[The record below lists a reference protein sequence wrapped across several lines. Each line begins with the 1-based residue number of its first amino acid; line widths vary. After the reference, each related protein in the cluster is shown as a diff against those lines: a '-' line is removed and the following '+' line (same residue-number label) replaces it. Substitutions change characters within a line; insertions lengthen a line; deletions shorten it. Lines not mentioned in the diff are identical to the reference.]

1 MTFLRIVS
9 VIALSVLLSNC
20 AYLHSFD
27 ANLPEK
33 IDRWIEE
40 EEYQKALNTLEHI
53 KPDNN
58 NYALLMQK
66 KKQIQNLADKLE
78 QKTITSANRL
88 VSQNKWHKASQ
99 LYEETLNKIPEH
111 EKLRQSHAEF
121 LDKRQA
127 YLKDLEL
134 RLLIKKGLWLG
145 NSAALYRQIKN
156 AVPGNYRSVSGIRDY
171 EQDRQQALQALI
183 ECAQTASAADKLDL
197 TRTCLTLAERI
208 DSNVRDDSRLASA
221 RKKISRENE
230 ASLRQ
235 YKQQTMDLLTN
246 LRKGYSLDNLQRSH
260 DHLQTSNDFSSL
272 DSEAQDLLDDLDK
285 HLKSGIEQRMESARR
300 LYSAGKIEHALK
312 IWESLQTIAPDNQKL
327 EAYIERAHRVLRK
340 LRQLQEKG
348 SILPSPQE
356 QN

>member
-1 MTFLRIVS
+1 MTFLRVVF
-9 VIALSVLLSNC
+9 VITLPLLLSNC

-33 IDRWIEE
+33 IDQWIGEE
-40 EEYQKALNTLEHI
+40 KYQKALNTLEHV
-53 KPDNN
+53 KPDNEN
-58 NYALLMQK
+58 HALLMQK
-66 KKQIQNLADKLE
+66 KERILRLADNLE
-78 QKTITSANRL
+78 KNTIASANRL
-88 VSQNKWHKASQ
+88 VSQNEWHKASQ
-99 LYEETLNKIPEH
+99 LYEESLEKIPEH

-127 YLKDLEL
+127 YLEDLEL
-134 RLLIKKGLWLG
+134 RLLIKKGVWLG
-145 NSAALYRQIKN
+145 NSAGLYKQIKN
-156 AVPGNYRSVSGIRDY
+156 TVPGNYHSVSGIRDY
-171 EQDRQQALQALI
+171 EHDRQQALQALT

-208 DSNVRDDSRLASA
+208 DSNVQNDPRLASA
-221 RKKISRENE
+221 RKKISQAKE
-230 ASLRQ
+230 ASLRE
-235 YKQQTMDLLTN
+235 YKQQTMELLAN

-260 DHLQTSNDFSSL
+260 DHLNTSNDFSPL
-272 DSEAQDLLDDLDK
+272 DSEALDLLDDLEK
-285 HLKSGIEQRMESARR
+285 HLKTGIEQRMESARR

-327 EAYIERAHRVLRK
+327 EAYIERAHRVLKK

-348 SILPSPQE
+348 SVIPYPQP